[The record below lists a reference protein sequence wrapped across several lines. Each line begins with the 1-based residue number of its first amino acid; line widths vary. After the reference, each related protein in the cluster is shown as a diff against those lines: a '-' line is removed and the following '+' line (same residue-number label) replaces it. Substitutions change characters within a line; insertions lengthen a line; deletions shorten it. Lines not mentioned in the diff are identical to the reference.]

1 MQSAP
6 WIVLLKKLPVE
17 QHNQLVLVT
26 TSGIEMAIQTVLV
39 LEGECLVFKGR
50 VSGCQDAGRLFY
62 VPYDRIEFVGFSRVV
77 TEEEFKT
84 WYGANSTV
92 AGNSS
97 TGANGKSSSTGVGT
111 RTPAPTAPHCLSASA
126 RVPRRPARKGPLPR
140 SQAEPGNK
148 GLHSLC

>member
-6 WIVLLKKLPVE
+6 WITLLKKLPVE

-84 WYGANSTV
+84 WYGDNSTV
-92 AGNSS
+92 GGNGSN
-97 TGANGKSSSTGVGT
+97 GANGQSSSTGVGT
-111 RTPAPTAPHCLSASA
+111 RTP
-126 RVPRRPARKGPLPR
+126 VPNRAALLERIRTRP
-140 SQAEPGNK
+140 SSPGT
-148 GLHSLC
+148 

>member
-84 WYGANSTV
+84 WYGDNSTV
-92 AGNSS
+92 GGNGSN
-97 TGANGKSSSTGVGT
+97 GANGQSSSTGVGT
-111 RTPAPTAPHCLSASA
+111 RTP
-126 RVPRRPARKGPLPR
+126 VPNRAALLERIRTRP
-140 SQAEPGNK
+140 SSPGT
-148 GLHSLC
+148 

>member
-17 QHNQLVLVT
+17 QHNQLMLVT

-77 TEEEFKT
+77 TEEEFKA
-84 WYGANSTV
+84 WYGDNSTV
-92 AGNSS
+92 GGNGSN
-97 TGANGKSSSTGVGT
+97 GANGLSSSTGVGT
-111 RTPAPTAPHCLSASA
+111 RTP
-126 RVPRRPARKGPLPR
+126 VPNRAALLERIRTRPSTPN
-140 SQAEPGNK
+140 S
-148 GLHSLC
+148 

>member
-84 WYGANSTV
+84 WYGDNSTV
-92 AGNSS
+92 GGNGSN
-97 TGANGKSSSTGVGT
+97 GANGQSSSTGVGT
-111 RTPAPTAPHCLSASA
+111 RTP
-126 RVPRRPARKGPLPR
+126 VPNRAALLERIRTRPSTPN
-140 SQAEPGNK
+140 S
-148 GLHSLC
+148 